1 MKKLLSLLLIVS
13 ICFGVIFN
21 SNIVVAKYNGLKPTW
36 NNIYW
41 LAKAMY
47 AENSSGTDE
56 TVILTGIVVCQ
67 RVRADSYP
75 DSIYGVISQRGQY
88 STWAHK
94 KIQSCE
100 PDERCLEIAEEILQY
115 KLYKKYPHNLVF
127 QSQFPQRIKTYKYI
141 SEDHEYFCLA

>member
-1 MKKLLSLLLIVS
+1 MKKLLSLLLTIS
-13 ICFGVIFN
+13 LVIGCL
-21 SNIVVAKYNGLKPTW
+21 VVPKTITAKTDSLKPTW

-41 LAKAMY
+41 LAKTMY

-88 STWAHK
+88 STWTHK

-100 PDERCLEIAEEILQY
+100 PDERCLEIAEEILRY

-127 QSQFPQRIKTYKYI
+127 QSQFPQGIKTYKYI
-141 SEDHEYFCLA
+141 SKDHEYFCLA

>member
-1 MKKLLSLLLIVS
+1 MKKLLSLLLTISLVIGCLIVPKT
-13 ICFGVIFN
+13 IT
-21 SNIVVAKYNGLKPTW
+21 AKTDSLKPTW

-41 LAKAMY
+41 LAKTMY

-67 RVRADSYP
+67 RVRADIYQ

-88 STWAHK
+88 STWTDGS
-94 KIQSCE
+94 IESCE
-100 PDERCLEIAEEILQY
+100 QDERCLEIAEEILRF

-127 QSQFPQRIKTYKYI
+127 QSQFPQGIKTYKYI
-141 SEDHEYFCLA
+141 SKDHEYFCLS